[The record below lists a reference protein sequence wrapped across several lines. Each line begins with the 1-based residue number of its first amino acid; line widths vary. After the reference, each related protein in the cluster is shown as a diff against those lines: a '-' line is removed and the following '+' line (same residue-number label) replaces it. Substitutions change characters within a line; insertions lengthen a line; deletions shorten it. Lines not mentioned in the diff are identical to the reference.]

1 MFGKVKE
8 EELKRYV
15 VMSKGKFGENFY
27 QDRAFKTVEDADAY
41 AKLMQKQE
49 GKDGHE
55 YYLFEQSKHY
65 GNGKDKCQTHI

>member
-8 EELKRYV
+8 EDIKRYI
-15 VMSKGKFGENFY
+15 VMAKGKFGENFY

-41 AKLMQKQE
+41 AKLMKKKE
-49 GKDGHE
+49 DKDGHQ

-65 GNGKDKCQTHI
+65 GNVEEKNG

>member
-8 EELKRYV
+8 EDVKRYI
-15 VMSKGKFGENFY
+15 VMYRGKFSENFY
-27 QDRAFKTVEDADAY
+27 TDRAFKTVEDADAY

-49 GKDGHE
+49 EKDGHQ

-65 GNGKDKCQTHI
+65 GNGEEKNG

>member
-27 QDRAFKTVEDADAY
+27 QDRGFKTIEDADAY
-41 AKLMQKQE
+41 AKLMKKQE
-49 GKDGHE
+49 GKDGNE

-65 GNGKDKCQTHI
+65 GNGKDK

>member
-8 EELKRYV
+8 EDIKRYI

-49 GKDGHE
+49 GKD
-55 YYLFEQSKHY
+55 
-65 GNGKDKCQTHI
+65 